1 MAQPTQPSGKHV
13 PQAKTKAEF
22 NDYNT
27 AYAVAGGA
35 ASEKAADEFS
45 AKYPDSELKS
55 ILYSKAMH
63 EYQTENN
70 KEKIEATGE
79 KVLQFDPDN
88 PVALVLTATVMADTP
103 CRF

>member
-1 MAQPTQPSGKHV
+1 MKKFMKNAKLLGLLLCLSAALVCAAAVRLLRASRWPNPSQPSGKHV

-55 ILYSKAMH
+55 IPLFQGHA
-63 EYQTENN
+63 
-70 KEKIEATGE
+70 
-79 KVLQFDPDN
+79 
-88 PVALVLTATVMADTP
+88 
-103 CRF
+103 